1 MSVLRATEL
10 AGFAGAGIAGAAY
23 VPQIWHVVK
32 AHCSAGLSPVAFG
45 AWLAASAL
53 LMTHAIAIRAGV
65 FIVLGS
71 IQLVATALILS
82 YSIRYEHSYCTAHRP
97 CPPEPGPQVAGSVEA
112 ST

>member
-1 MSVLRATEL
+1 MSLLRATEL

-23 VPQIWHVVK
+23 VPQIWHLVK

-53 LMTHAIAIRAGV
+53 IMTHAIAIRAGV

-82 YSIRYEHSYCTAHRP
+82 FSIRYEHSYCTAHRP
-97 CPPEPGPQVAGSVEA
+97 CQLGPVPQLAGSPEA
-112 ST
+112 SI